1 MQVNELDLNTGALDP
16 DVRSIRT
23 FRVDIPF
30 QKENV
35 NRLEPALLG

>member
-1 MQVNELDLNTGALDP
+1 MQINELDLNTAALDP
-16 DVRSIRT
+16 DVRFIRT

-30 QKENV
+30 QKESV